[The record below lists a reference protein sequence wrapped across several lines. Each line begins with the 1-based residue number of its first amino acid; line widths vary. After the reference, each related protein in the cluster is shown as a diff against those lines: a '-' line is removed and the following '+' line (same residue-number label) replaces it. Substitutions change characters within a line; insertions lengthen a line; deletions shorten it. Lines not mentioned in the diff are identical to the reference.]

1 MEQLKKSFFIIMLIG
16 MLCINILF
24 MTQNFLKQTFDIAI
38 RFSILLNIPLLI
50 AFIFFLTRFHRSA
63 KLMINY
69 FFLLCSFLCF
79 AFVLLDMYLY
89 YSVPTYNYSSFFIEP
104 ILLFGFLF
112 VLFLLLAYRKNFKGF
127 FTSVIPFTYTLITFA
142 ILVTVELSFLLPA
155 SIVISGF
162 KITNPDRYEFV
173 KVHYFTSEDLA
184 SFPDKIPEDATN
196 IIFFYTYDFLKH
208 SYKSLTLE
216 YDSNTLTSDNHHAS
230 FYVKVDQ

>member
-1 MEQLKKSFFIIMLIG
+1 MHQYSFYDTKF
-16 MLCINILF
+16 F
-24 MTQNFLKQTFDIAI
+24 KANFRYSNKIFYSIKHSTFNCFYI
-38 RFSILLNIPLLI
+38 
-50 AFIFFLTRFHRSA
+50 FLTRFHRSA
-63 KLMINY
+63 KLLINL
-69 FFLLCSFLCF
+69 FFLFCSFLCF

-216 YDSNTLTSDNHHAS
+216 YDSNTITSDNHHAS

>member
-16 MLCINILF
+16 MLCVNIFF

-184 SFPDKIPEDATN
+184 SFPDKIPEDATDVILSYN
-196 IIFFYTYDFLKH
+196 GEIFN
-208 SYKSLTLE
+208 SSRKSLLLE
-216 YDSNTLTSDNHHAS
+216 FDSNTITSDNHHAS